1 MNNNTKFVVIKEN
14 SEETPKQEVKPK
26 QPNTKEV
33 SISSTDDIVTKEEPI
48 KPDPVSFNS
57 FNEQGEIES
66 VTFDEDDSGSIDS
79 VDTFAFDSD
88 DKESVTSSMNGGET
102 KVIHVDKPVK
112 SPSISSED
120 SDVESLDRLS
130 FEPEDSD
137 VEEESQSSGQEDA
150 ESLDTVDI
158 LSLDPLY
165 SVLAQLFKGK
175 SGKTIGENIE
185 NISEELKK
193 LNKNLEKLQKK

>member
-14 SEETPKQEVKPK
+14 SEETPKPEVKPK
-26 QPNTKEV
+26 ELETKEV
-33 SISSTDDIVTKEEPI
+33 SISSTDDIVTKEEPV

-66 VTFDEDDSGSIDS
+66 VTFDEDDLASIDS

-88 DKESVTSSMNGGET
+88 DKESVTGSMNGGET
-102 KVIHVDKPVK
+102 KVIHVDKPIK
-112 SPSISSED
+112 SPSISSQED

-130 FEPEDSD
+130 FEAEDSD

-165 SVLAQLFKGK
+165 SVLGSIIQRKEWFDYRRKLGK
-175 SGKTIGENIE
+175 YFG
-185 NISEELKK
+185 
-193 LNKNLEKLQKK
+193 